1 MTVSVF
7 SNINSYLKAYY
18 GGDNLGEMWAKL
30 KADLKIDL
38 NYSAPYPLQNFPED
52 ILKIEEF
59 VLGKIQ
65 KRYEEGEKER
75 EQKRQ
80 KREENRKKK
89 EAKES
94 LKPKVQLQILDK
106 KVINSIIKFWHPDL
120 NFQAPICNLITQKI
134 NKAKEI
140 QDFVFLSNINHFTN
154 LISNY

>member
-1 MTVSVF
+1 MNSPL
-7 SNINSYLKAYY
+7 SNINTYLKAYY
-18 GGDNLGEMWAKL
+18 GGDSFSEMWAKL

-38 NYSAPYPLQNFPED
+38 NYPVPYPLQDFPED

-59 VLGKIQ
+59 ILGKIQ

-106 KVINSIIKFWHPDL
+106 KAINSIIKFWHPDL
-120 NFQAPICNLITQKI
+120 NSGAPICNLITQKI